1 MALNVK
7 VGLIGLLD
15 MLKFANLAKTRQQ
28 AIDAAPANEVKADYP
43 INNFAKAMHPDYQ
56 KFVIDEIIDHADA
69 DAKSFI
75 LKRADGKAAAYFRAG
90 QYISLKLPIGD
101 SFVTRPYSISSSPK

>member
-15 MLKFANLAKTRQQ
+15 MLKFANLAKKREQY
-28 AIDAAPANEVKADYP
+28 INSMPAEEIKADYP

-56 KFVIDEIIDHADA
+56 PLTVDEIIDH
-69 DAKSFI
+69 
-75 LKRADGKAAAYFRAG
+75 KAAGAKTFIFRRTA
-90 QYISLKLPIGD
+90 QR
-101 SFVTRPYSISSSPK
+101 TQRESISFS